1 MGLKLM
7 KKVTKK
13 ANKDALI
20 EMTMVISVFLF
31 FTIVLLVHDYYDV
44 KVNGINY
51 ASPKQSFKEEE
62 IIPEFKLDFELQNV
76 TIKEEEKYEI
86 QDFLPNA
93 KDESLDD
100 INYYYYEKEMSN
112 YKEKGNYDI
121 IIIFE
126 DVNKKTIEKKST
138 LTIEKKEPIKTTK
151 ASDKKT
157 SSTTKKINVKQVNT
171 KKPTQKEIE
180 NKILTSNKKLGDS
193 GRLYF
198 SSLYSIALYSP
209 DTSEE
214 AQEFVDNQDS
224 GAYYPHGSIMIIAD
238 HAHQGFSIIK
248 SRKVGSYVY
257 IKKVDENNQKIL
269 EKYIIREKTNGTNTG
284 AYLITNDGRKLATD
298 VNYDLALYTCNSA
311 DGKNITILL
320 LDKVK

>member
-1 MGLKLM
+1 M
-7 KKVTKK
+7 KKI
-13 ANKDALI
+13 NKDSLI
-20 EMTMVISVFLF
+20 EIGMIVSVFLF
-31 FTIVLLVHDYYDV
+31 FTIVLLVHNYYGV
-44 KVNGINY
+44 KINGINY

-62 IIPEFKLDFELQNV
+62 TIPEFKLDFELQNV
-76 TIKEEEKYEI
+76 TIEEKEKYEI

-112 YKEKGNYDI
+112 YKEKGKYDI

-126 DVNKKTIEKKST
+126 DINKKTIEKKST

-151 ASDKKT
+151 ASDKKA
-157 SSTTKKINVKQVNT
+157 SSTTKKITVKQVNT

-248 SRKVGSYVY
+248 SQKVGNYVY

-298 VNYDLALYTCNSA
+298 VNYDLALYTCNSN

>member
-238 HAHQGFSIIK
+238 HQGFSIIK

>member
-1 MGLKLM
+1 M
-7 KKVTKK
+7 KKT
-13 ANKDALI
+13 NKDSLI
-20 EMTMVISVFLF
+20 EIGMIISVFLF
-31 FTIVLLVHDYYDV
+31 FATVLLVHDYYDV

-51 ASPKQSFKEEE
+51 ASPKQSFNEEKEEI
-62 IIPEFKLDFELQNV
+62 IIPEFKLNFELQNV

-112 YKEKGNYDI
+112 YKEKGKYDI

-126 DVNKKTIEKKST
+126 DINKKTLEKKST

-157 SSTTKKINVKQVNT
+157 STTSKKVVAEKVNT
-171 KKPTQKEIE
+171 EKTTQKEIE
-180 NKILTSNKKLGDS
+180 NKILTNNKKLGDS

-214 AQEFVDNQDS
+214 AQEFGDKQDS
-224 GAYYPHGSIMIIAD
+224 GAYYPHGNIMIIAD

-248 SRKVGSYVY
+248 SQKINNYVY

-269 EKYIIREKTNGTNTG
+269 EKYIIREKTNGNNTG
-284 AYLITNDGRKLATD
+284 AYLITDDGRKLATD
-298 VNYDLALYTCNSA
+298 VNYDLALYTCNSS